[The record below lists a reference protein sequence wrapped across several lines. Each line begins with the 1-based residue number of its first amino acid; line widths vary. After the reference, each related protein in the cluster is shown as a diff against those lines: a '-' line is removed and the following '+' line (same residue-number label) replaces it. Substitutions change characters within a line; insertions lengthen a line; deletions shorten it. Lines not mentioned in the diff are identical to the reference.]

1 MFQRSTIFG
10 IHNTKA
16 RSLRRFISFGRL
28 ATVVAR
34 VVFDMYLNVSSS
46 FREDRPT
53 FMIMSCHTNAMQ
65 KGNVIQNQDLNFV
78 YNYSKGGVSVA
89 KPVRDGGEIFGA
101 PRNVSPSPL
110 SRRPSNCRRFPAR
123 WSRRHQTKMAI
134 PFRGGLANVTSH
146 RFEQRYSFFLLSGYG
161 VPAR

>member
-28 ATVVAR
+28 ATVVAWI
-34 VVFDMYLNVSSS
+34 VFDMYLNVSSS

-78 YNYSKGGVSVA
+78 YNYSKGGFPSPSQSA
-89 KPVRDGGEIFGA
+89 TGGNLWCST
-101 PRNVSPSPL
+101 NVSPSPL
-110 SRRPSNCRRFPAR
+110 SRRPSTCQRFPAASPR
-123 WSRRHQTKMAI
+123 CIKRNSNQS
-134 PFRGGLANVTSH
+134 PFHIVL
-146 RFEQRYSFFLLSGYG
+146 QRLLDF
-161 VPAR
+161 